1 MCKFPVCTTLVIFLT
16 VVFCLNGGVLA
27 QNDTMPTLRGD
38 DAVRELKQT
47 GGYDSLVDAFNAA
60 RGDQEPIVP
69 DAVGQSAKLIA
80 SDGGASDS
88 FGISLAIS
96 GDAAII
102 GALGD
107 DIGANTDQ
115 GSAYIFVRSG
125 TTWTQ
130 QAQLTASDGAA
141 NDWFGGRVAISGDT
155 AVVGAFTD
163 DIGANTDQGSVYVFV
178 RSGTTWTQQTQLT
191 AADGS
196 ASDRFG
202 FSVAV
207 SGDTAVVGAH
217 WDDIGGNLDIGSAYV
232 FVRSGTTWLQQV
244 KLTPSDGAANDQ
256 FGVRVA
262 LSGDTA
268 VVGANLDNISASDQG
283 SAYVFVRSGATWSQQ
298 AKLIATDA
306 AANDQFGGSVAVD
319 GDTAI
324 VGAYLDDVGANTD
337 QGSAYVFVRSGTTW
351 TQQAKLTASDGAAN
365 DFFGSV
371 AISGDT
377 VVVGAY
383 VDDVVSNTNQ
393 GSAYVF
399 VRAGSAW
406 AQQTK
411 LTASDGA
418 ANDWFGSSVAVSGDT
433 VLVSAHLD
441 DIDTNADQGSTY
453 VFRFLGNSWTQETMR
468 VPSDGAANDFF
479 GEEVAISGDTA
490 IVGALGDDVGANANQ
505 GSAYVFVRSGTGW
518 TEQAKLTAS
527 DGLADD
533 GFGWSV
539 GVSGDTAIVGA
550 ALDDG
555 PVSGQGSAYVFVRS
569 GTTWTQQAKLIAPD
583 GTINAGFG
591 VSVAVNADTAIIGA
605 RQDSVGANLAQ
616 GSAYVFIRSGTVWT
630 QQAKLTASDG
640 AANDIFGVSVA
651 LEANTAI
658 VGAYLDDVGANTD
671 QGSAYLFV
679 RSGTSWSQQA
689 KMTASDGAA
698 SDEFGYRVG
707 LSGDTAVVSS
717 DLDDV
722 GVNANQGS
730 AYVFLRS
737 GTSWSQQAKLTASD
751 GAASDNFGN
760 SIAISGD
767 TVVVGSYLDN
777 GSLGADQ
784 GSAYVFVRS
793 GTSWT
798 QSAKLLASDT
808 TTLDEFGSGVAI
820 SGDKIVVGAIYG
832 GASFSGSAYFFTNTP
847 VAANVSIS
855 GRVLSS
861 SGRGVANAFVTISGS
876 NGFFRSV
883 DTGRLGNFVFNNV
896 PNWRTYILT
905 ANQRRFIFSAKV
917 VNITE
922 SVSNLDFIAGQ

>member
-1 MCKFPVCTTLVIFLT
+1 MCKLPVCSILVTVLT
-16 VVFCLNGGVLA
+16 VVFCLNGVVLA
-27 QNDTMPTLRGD
+27 QDAVMPTLRGD
-38 DAVRELKQT
+38 DAVRELKQN
-47 GGYDSLVDAFNAA
+47 GDYDSLLDAVNAA
-60 RGDQEPIVP
+60 RAEDGPLET
-69 DAVGQSAKLIA
+69 DAVGQTAKLIA

-96 GDAAII
+96 GDTAII

-155 AVVGAFTD
+155 AVIGAFTD
-163 DIGANTDQGSVYVFV
+163 DIGANTDQGSVYIFV
-178 RSGTTWTQQTQLT
+178 RSGTTWTQQTQFT
-191 AADGS
+191 ASDGS

-207 SGDTAVVGAH
+207 NGDTAVVGAH
-217 WDDIGGNLDIGSAYV
+217 WDDIGGNVDIGSAYV
-232 FVRSGTTWLQQV
+232 FVRSGTTWMQET
-244 KLTPSDGAANDQ
+244 KLVASDGAANDQ

-351 TQQAKLTASDGAAN
+351 TQQAKLIASDGAAS
-365 DFFGSV
+365 DTFGSV
-371 AISGDT
+371 AVSGDT
-377 VVVGAY
+377 AVVGAY
-383 VDDVVSNTNQ
+383 IDDVTANGNQ

-399 VRAGSAW
+399 VRAGAGW
-406 AQQTK
+406 TQQTK

-418 ANDWFGSSVAVSGDT
+418 ANDWFGSSVAVSGGT

-441 DIDTNADQGSTY
+441 DIDTNADQGSAY
-453 VFRFLGNSWTQETMR
+453 VFRFLGNSWTQEANR
-468 VPSDGAANDFF
+468 VPADGAANDFF

-490 IVGALGDDVGANANQ
+490 IVGALGDDIGANANQ
-505 GSAYVFVRSGTGW
+505 GSAYVFVRSGSGW
-518 TEQAKLTAS
+518 TQQAKLTAS
-527 DGLADD
+527 DGAADD

-539 GVSGDTAIVGA
+539 AVSGDTAVIGS

-555 PVSGQGSAYVFVRS
+555 PLSGQGSAYIFVRS
-569 GTTWTQQAKLIAPD
+569 GTVWTQSAKLIAPD
-583 GTINAGFG
+583 GVINAGFG

-605 RQDSVGANLAQ
+605 RQDPIGANPTQ
-616 GSAYVFIRSGTVWT
+616 GSAYVFVRSGTAWT

-651 LEANTAI
+651 VEADTAI
-658 VGAYLDDVGANTD
+658 IGASGDDVGANTD
-671 QGSAYLFV
+671 QGSAYVFV
-679 RSGTSWSQQA
+679 RSGTTWSQQA
-689 KMTASDGAA
+689 KLTASDGAA

-722 GVNANQGS
+722 GANANQGS
-730 AYVFLRS
+730 SYVFLRS

-767 TVVVGSYLDN
+767 VIVVGAYLDN
-777 GSLGADQ
+777 GQAGTDQ
-784 GSAYVFVRS
+784 GSAYIFVRS
-793 GTSWT
+793 ATVWT
-798 QSAKLLASDT
+798 QNAKLSASDAT
-808 TTLDEFGSGVAI
+808 TFDEFGSGVAI
-820 SGDKIVVGAIYG
+820 SGDTVFVGAIYG
-832 GASFSGSAYFFTNTP
+832 NTNGSGAAYFFTNAPTASA
-847 VAANVSIS
+847 VTVS
-855 GRVLSS
+855 GRVRTNL
-861 SGRGVANAFVTISGS
+861 GRGVTNAYVTISGPA
-876 NGFFRSV
+876 GFFASATT
-883 DTGRLGNFVFNNV
+883 DRLGNFVFNNV
-896 PNWRTYILT
+896 PNWRTYVLS

-917 VNITE
+917 VNV
-922 SVSNLDFIAGQ
+922 SDNVSNIDFVAGQ